1 MISLSANI
9 FKKLIAVEDDRY
21 KRKTKGR
28 TRTRKTSRS
37 LLLTENNKYY
47 MQSCFSPN
55 RKL

>member
-21 KRKTKGR
+21 KRKTKG
-28 TRTRKTSRS
+28 SRS